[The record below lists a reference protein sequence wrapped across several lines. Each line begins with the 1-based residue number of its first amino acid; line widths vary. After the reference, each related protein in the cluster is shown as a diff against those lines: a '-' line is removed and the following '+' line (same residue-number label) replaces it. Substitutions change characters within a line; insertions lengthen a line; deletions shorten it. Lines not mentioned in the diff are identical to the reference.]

1 MDQKAIIKTLELLE
15 TRTEKIQNDITQMKI
30 DTAANREVADMKAKV
45 AALEVKMY
53 VVFGF
58 MVLVLSGVIGYAF
71 KTNG

>member
-1 MDQKAIIKTLELLE
+1 MDQKAVIKTLELLE
-15 TRTEKIQNDITQMKI
+15 SRTEKIQHDVMQVKLDI
-30 DTAANREVADMKAKV
+30 AANREVADMKAKV

-71 KTNG
+71 KTN

>member
-1 MDQKAIIKTLELLE
+1 MDQKAVIKTLELLE

-30 DTAANREVADMKAKV
+30 DMAANREVADMKAKV

>member
-1 MDQKAIIKTLELLE
+1 MDQKAVIKTLELLE
-15 TRTEKIQNDITQMKI
+15 TRTEKIQDDITQMKI
-30 DTAANREVADMKAKV
+30 DMAANREVADMKAKV

-58 MVLVLSGVIGYAF
+58 MVLVLSAIVGYAF

>member
-1 MDQKAIIKTLELLE
+1 MDQKAVIKTLELLE
-15 TRTEKIQNDITQMKI
+15 SRTEKIQNDVMQVKL
-30 DTAANREVADMKAKV
+30 DLAANREVSEMKAKV

-58 MVLVLSGVIGYAF
+58 MVLVLSGVIGFAF